1 MPDKT
6 ITEPFSQGVSI
17 SYVIDRVI
25 AQGQTK
31 YQHYLIADTPGYGR
45 ALFLDRLIQSSES
58 DEPLYHEPLIHPAAL
73 LHGGPKRVLVAGTGE
88 GATLRELLKHPSVE
102 YILAV
107 DLDAEVVQAC
117 KDHLPSWHE
126 GAFDDPRVE
135 LRYEDIQTTLAGSK
149 DREWDMIVLDIT
161 DPVEDGPSVD
171 LFTVRF
177 YAEVARVLADDGIVT
192 MQAGELDPVD
202 MRVCRSVRT
211 SLSEVF
217 PWVRIMQTYVPS
229 FHSLWGIGMCAKRA
243 FDVDP
248 PDLAD
253 RIAAVDGLRVYDM
266 HSHGA
271 LVHMSKLLRERLELP
286 GKLVTGGDDSRLI
299 SYDVHGTGIVDDEA

>member
-1 MPDKT
+1 VSDQT
-6 ITEPFSQGVSI
+6 IIEPFSQGVSI
-17 SYVIDRVI
+17 SYAIDRVI

-73 LHGGPKRVLVAGTGE
+73 LQGGPKRVLVAGTGE

-107 DLDAEVVQAC
+107 DLDAEVVQVC
-117 KDHLPSWHE
+117 KEHLTSWHE

-135 LRYEDIQTTLAGSK
+135 LRYEDIQATLARSK
-149 DREWDMIVLDIT
+149 DGEWDMIVLDIT
-161 DPVEDGPSVD
+161 DPVEDGPSLD

-192 MQAGELDPVD
+192 MQCGELDPVD

-211 SLSEVF
+211 SLSAVF
-217 PWVRIMQTYVPS
+217 PWVRILQTYVPS
-229 FHSLWGIGMCAKRA
+229 FHSLWGIGVCAKRA
-243 FDVDP
+243 FDLDP
-248 PDLAD
+248 PDLED
-253 RIAAVDGLRVYDM
+253 RIAAIEGLRVYDI
-266 HSHGA
+266 HSHGGI
-271 LVHMSKLLRERLELP
+271 VHMPKLLRDRLEQP
-286 GKLVTGGDDSRLI
+286 GELVTGGDEDRLI
-299 SYDVHGTGIVDDEA
+299 SYDVHGTGIFGDRS

>member
-1 MPDKT
+1 MSDLT
-6 ITEPFSQGVSI
+6 IIEPFSQGVSI
-17 SYVIDRVI
+17 SYAIDRVI

-73 LHGGPKRVLVAGTGE
+73 LSGGPKRVLVAGTGE

-102 YILAV
+102 HILAV

-117 KDHLPSWHE
+117 RDHLPSWHE

-135 LRYEDIQTTLAGSK
+135 LLYEDIEATLARSK
-149 DREWDMIVLDIT
+149 DGEWDMIVLDIT
-161 DPVEDGPSVD
+161 DPVEDGPSLD

-177 YAEVARVLADDGIVT
+177 YAEVARALADDGIVS
-192 MQAGELDPVD
+192 MQCGELDPVD
-202 MRVCRSVRT
+202 MRVCRSVRS
-211 SLSEVF
+211 SLSAVF
-217 PWVRIMQTYVPS
+217 PWVRILQTYVPS
-229 FHSLWGIGMCAKRA
+229 FHSLWGIGLCAKRA
-243 FDVDP
+243 FELDP
-248 PDLAD
+248 PDLEQ
-253 RIAAVDGLRVYDM
+253 RIAAVPGLRVYDI

-271 LVHMSKLLRERLELP
+271 LVHMPKLLRERLEQP
-286 GKLVTGGDDSRLI
+286 GKLVTGSGEARLI
-299 SYDVHGTGIVDDEA
+299 SYDVHGTGIFDDDG